1 MSAKPMGFTLWAIGL
16 AFLILSTAVGFA
28 QVSMPDPSLING
40 RALPA
45 PELAP
50 GTITVRVVREAIG
63 NNVAGQDV
71 RLTVGGETRT
81 AKTDDQGRAE
91 FSGLSSGVD
100 AQAVVT
106 VDGETIT
113 SDPLTVPATGGLR
126 VILVSG
132 LQAAAA
138 RAKEQAA
145 ADAAAP
151 AVKGV
156 VVIGPNSRVALE
168 FQDDTL
174 RVFYILDILNN
185 ARARVDI
192 GGPLIIDLPRGAGGA
207 AVLQGS
213 SPSATVSGDRVTV
226 TGPFAAGITSVQVG
240 FTLAH
245 DSPDLQLQQTW
256 PVALEQLTVAAEK
269 IGALSMSS
277 PQFSTVG
284 EIKSGDGTPF
294 LLASGPALPA
304 GSTLTVQLSGLPSHS
319 VLPRQV
325 ALALALAILGAGAW
339 LAYTPKTTEPSK
351 AKLASRRDELLA
363 DLAAIERRRRRGES
377 SGRDAQ
383 RQPELLAELEGIY
396 GELDEVRPGPR
407 GGGEDVA
414 A

>member
-1 MSAKPMGFTLWAIGL
+1 MNFKALNLRLWALGL
-16 AFLILSTAVGFA
+16 ACLLLSAASGFG
-28 QVSMPDPSLING
+28 QVNMPDPSLING
-40 RALPA
+40 RSLPA

-63 NNVAGQDV
+63 NNLVGQDV
-71 RLTVGGETRT
+71 RLTVGGDTRT
-81 AKTDDQGRAE
+81 AKTDDEGRAE
-91 FSGLSSGVD
+91 FSGLSSG
-100 AQAVVT
+100 AEARAEVT

-132 LQAAAA
+132 LQAASA

-151 AVKGV
+151 PVKGV
-156 VVIGPNSRVALE
+156 VVLGPNSRVALE

-174 RVFYILDILNN
+174 RVFYILDVLNN

-207 AVLQGS
+207 AVIQGS
-213 SPSATVSGDRVTV
+213 SPSATVSGDRLTV
-226 TGPFAAGITSVQVG
+226 TGPFAPGVTSVQVG

-245 DSPDLQLQQTW
+245 DGPDLELQQTW

-269 IGALSMSS
+269 IGTLSIAS

-304 GSTLTVQLSGLPSHS
+304 GSTLTMQLTGLPSHS
-319 VLPRQV
+319 TLPRQV
-325 ALALALAILGAGAW
+325 ALALALTIIGVGAW
-339 LAYTPKTTEPSK
+339 LAYTPRKGGPSK

-363 DLAAIERRRRRGES
+363 DLAAIEKRRRRGES

>member
-1 MSAKPMGFTLWAIGL
+1 MISRAFCFRLWALGC
-16 AFLILSTAVGFA
+16 AFFFLSTPLGFA
-28 QVSMPDPSLING
+28 QINMPDPSLING

-63 NNVAGQDV
+63 NNIVGQDV
-71 RLTVGGETRT
+71 RLTVGGDTRT
-81 AKTDDQGRAE
+81 AKTDGEGRAE
-91 FSGLSSGVD
+91 FSGLSSGAD
-100 AQAVVT
+100 ARAEVI

-132 LQAAAA
+132 LQAASA

-145 ADAAAP
+145 TDAAAP
-151 AVKGV
+151 PVKGV
-156 VVIGPNSRVALE
+156 VVLGPNSRVALE

-174 RVFYILDILNN
+174 RVFYILDVLNN

-207 AVLQGS
+207 AVIQGS
-213 SPSATVSGDRVTV
+213 SPSATVSGDRLTV
-226 TGPFAAGITSVQVG
+226 TGPFAPGVTSVQVG

-245 DSPDLQLQQTW
+245 DGPDLELRQTW

-269 IGALSMSS
+269 IGPLSMAS

-294 LLASGPALPA
+294 LLASGAALPA
-304 GSTLTVQLSGLPSHS
+304 GSTMTVQLSGLPAHS
-319 VLPRQV
+319 ARPRQV
-325 ALALALAILGAGAW
+325 ALALALAILGVGAW
-339 LAYTPKTTEPSK
+339 LAYTPRAGGPSK
-351 AKLASRRDELLA
+351 ARLASRRDELLA
-363 DLAAIERRRRRGES
+363 DLAGIEKRRRRGES

-383 RQPELLAELEGIY
+383 RRPELLAELEGIY
-396 GELDEVRPGPR
+396 SELDEVRPGPR